1 MDLES
6 DLSGPRSGTGN
17 EESDESEESSSSSEE
32 EEPSEGN
39 DSGVE
44 GNAGIEF
51 EEVSKSDTEGES
63 EIANDLCT
71 HQQMC
76 PSVKDCTIYNMK
88 LNEEKRRLKAKL
100 KKLKWEQKAEMEKRR
115 ALSIIRQTINV
126 ESKIAKL
133 EQVLTLMYEARGRIL
148 SGAAAEDEK
157 AQGDAQQ
164 PFAAAGSSK
173 DLSSQGKKLDG

>member
-1 MDLES
+1 MNLES
-6 DLSGPRSGTGN
+6 DLSGPRSETGD

-32 EEPSEGN
+32 EEGSEGN

-44 GNAGIEF
+44 GNAGIES
-51 EEVSKSDTEGES
+51 EEVSESDTEGES

-76 PSVKDCTIYNMK
+76 PSVQDCTIYNLR

-100 KKLKWEQKAEMEKRR
+100 KKLKWEQRAEMEKRR

-133 EQVLTLMYEARGRIL
+133 EQVLDLLYEARERSL
-148 SGAAAEDEK
+148 SSATAEDGKVQGEDQQSSAAAR
-157 AQGDAQQ
+157 
-164 PFAAAGSSK
+164 
-173 DLSSQGKKLDG
+173 DLRSQGKNLDG

>member
-1 MDLES
+1 MDLGL
-6 DLSGPRSGTGN
+6 DQSGPRFETED

-32 EEPSEGN
+32 EEEGEGN
-39 DSGVE
+39 DSGME
-44 GNAGIEF
+44 ENARIES
-51 EEVSKSDTEGES
+51 EEVSESDTEGES

-76 PSVKDCTIYNMK
+76 PSVKDCIIYRMK
-88 LNEEKRRLKAKL
+88 LNEEKRRLKTKL

-133 EQVLTLMYEARGRIL
+133 EQVLTLMYEARDKMS
-148 SGAAAEDEK
+148 SGAAAEDEQ
-157 AQGDAQQ
+157 AQKDVQQ
-164 PFAAAGSSK
+164 SSVADGSSK
-173 DLSSQGKKLDG
+173 DMGSQGKKLDG